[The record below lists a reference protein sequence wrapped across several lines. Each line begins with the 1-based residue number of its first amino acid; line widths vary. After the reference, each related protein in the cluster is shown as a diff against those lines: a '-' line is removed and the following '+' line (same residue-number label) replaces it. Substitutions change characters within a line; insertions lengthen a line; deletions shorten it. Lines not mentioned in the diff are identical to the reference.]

1 VLDPSVTLVP
11 SPAWALALGVM
22 ACLCMCVIECVE
34 VCGGVWLL
42 WEGMAMAL
50 ALLVLVLLVLVRSV
64 LSPQKH

>member
-1 VLDPSVTLVP
+1 MLDPSVTLVP

-50 ALLVLVLLVLVRSV
+50 ALLVLVSV
-64 LSPQKH
+64 SSLEKHRN